1 MNATILK
8 FPIERT
14 AGYSGNLPSLEE
26 MYLRLAGNYA
36 VLDNAERGYFEI
48 IEYNLTSN
56 KKAKIEEIINL
67 RSIAWTMISRHGL
80 NQERAGG

>member
-14 AGYSGNLPSLEE
+14 AGYSVDLPSLEE
-26 MYLRLAGNYA
+26 MYLMLAGNYT

-80 NQERAGG
+80 NQAGG